1 MVAHCGAGC
10 AEVAGAVDPDRDRI
24 LRLCDRPRTE
34 LADLVNTLREMEQP
48 LRMVNPFAVH
58 FHVLYRQV
66 TERVLGFHRLGLCQ
80 HPEFIQVLAL
90 RFADRYFAAVRGWI
104 GEDPDVPAAWMLLF
118 EPDDE
123 SLDPA
128 QYALLGVNAHI
139 NVDLALAV
147 IDACAQLGI
156 APVSRSAQHH
166 DYTMLNQVF
175 HELIPSLRRV
185 FIGFRP
191 SASLVDCLENWLVHL
206 IIDETRDQA
215 WDEARRFWRKRN
227 RPDYLADRVH
237 KLDFAACLV
246 AQVVATAPVRALLA
260 AGPQPYPATLR
271 AIPAVRSAPPGIST
285 PPPRVT

>member
-1 MVAHCGAGC
+1 M
-10 AEVAGAVDPDRDRI
+10 DPDRDRI

-175 HELIPSLRRV
+175 HELIP
-185 FIGFRP
+185 
-191 SASLVDCLENWLVHL
+191 
-206 IIDETRDQA
+206 RDQA

-260 AGPQPYPATLR
+260 AFQPRLHA
-271 AIPAVRSAPPGIST
+271 
-285 PPPRVT
+285 